1 MNPCVFALLL
11 WGSVIAALPAASHG
25 EGFTYVNSKGCITI
39 TGYTGPGGAVTIPR
53 TIEGLPVTAIG
64 DSAFCNCKSLS
75 SISIPDGVTSIGNH
89 AFFQCS
95 DLAEVVIP
103 ASLANIGIAA
113 FSACRSLSAITFPNH
128 LANIGN
134 SAFANCSSLTS
145 VTIPDTV
152 TNIGDQAFFNC
163 YNMTNVSIPTS
174 VTRVASGAF
183 PFGDRLGAAT
193 VREVGTNVPSWRSG
207 MDLQTVFS
215 GTPEQKAALVR
226 RLKQQSDPR
235 LMGWLVETA
244 KDPERHSA
252 YLAALMLVDMHYDG
266 ADAYDGF
273 LKMLDTSGDAGI
285 RELGAK
291 GLGHIRDPRA
301 VDALGEALHDNFQM
315 VRAAAAIALGKIGGN
330 QAGDLLLKARRAK
343 VGSGDF
349 RAVLNL
355 ALGMCR
361 YTNAVPDLVHS
372 LQMSNL
378 TDIAASLK
386 TSMPPLLK
394 TNLAP
399 MKSPLAELL
408 AYFSEDQ
415 YAGKWTAAKAL
426 GQIGSEDA
434 VQGLLVILQEK
445 DQDPRIRSA
454 LVRALGIALSAPSAS
469 LPQPVVSS
477 SLEELTR
484 LKNDPVESLRQEATN
499 SLNLIENSSSRAI
512 K

>member
-1 MNPCVFALLL
+1 MKIEPPIRREPQVNPGVFALLL
-11 WGSVIAALPAASHG
+11 WGSVIATVPAASHG
-25 EGFTYVNSKGCITI
+25 EEFTYANSKGTITI

-53 TIEGLPVTAIG
+53 TINGLPVTAIG
-64 DSAFCNCKSLS
+64 DSAFCNCKRLS
-75 SISIPDGVTSIGNH
+75 SISIPAGVTSIGNH

-95 DLAEVVIP
+95 DLAEAVIP
-103 ASLANIGIAA
+103 G
-113 FSACRSLSAITFPNH
+113 
-128 LANIGN
+128 
-134 SAFANCSSLTS
+134 SLT
-145 VTIPDTV
+145 TI
-152 TNIGDQAFFNC
+152 G
-163 YNMTNVSIPTS
+163 
-174 VTRVASGAF
+174 
-183 PFGDRLGAAT
+183 
-193 VREVGTNVPSWRSG
+193 PSWRSG

-215 GTPEQKAALVR
+215 GTPEQKAALAR

-244 KDPERHSA
+244 KDPDRHFA

-291 GLGHIRDPRA
+291 GLGNIRDPRA
-301 VDALGEALHDNFQM
+301 VDALGVALHDNFQM

-343 VGSGDF
+343 VGSGAF

-361 YTNAVPDLVHS
+361 CTNAVPDLVHS

-399 MKSPLAELL
+399 MKSPLTELL
-408 AYFSEDQ
+408 AYFAEEQ

-445 DQDPRIRSA
+445 GQDPRIRSA